1 MRQKEAIL
9 KVVCCRDYL
18 CWLIQT
24 TLAAKTRYS
33 DLKASV
39 YKTQKQIAGWRPER
53 GGKEN
58 AEEIVLLSMFN
69 LSCCGRD
76 QQRLLS
82 LSFFGALSGVRLTD
96 GLLSLSRRVACLC
109 LGGKL
114 TVDWVNV
121 TEKGATKGGV
131 SKLFLCWGATQGIKY
146 ILFRLI

>member
-1 MRQKEAIL
+1 M
-9 KVVCCRDYL
+9 
-18 CWLIQT
+18 
-24 TLAAKTRYS
+24 
-33 DLKASV
+33 
-39 YKTQKQIAGWRPER
+39 
-53 GGKEN
+53 
-58 AEEIVLLSMFN
+58 LLSMFN

-76 QQRLLS
+76 QQRLIS

-131 SKLFLCWGATQGIKY
+131 SKLFFMLGGNTGNKVY
-146 ILFRLI
+146 PV